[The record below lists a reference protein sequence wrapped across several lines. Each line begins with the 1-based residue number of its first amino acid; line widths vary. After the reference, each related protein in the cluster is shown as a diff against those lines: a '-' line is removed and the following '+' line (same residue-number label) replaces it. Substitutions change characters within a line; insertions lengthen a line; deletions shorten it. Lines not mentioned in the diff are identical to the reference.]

1 MSAAFFHGLGQKKA
15 SKQKE
20 DEGMSVL
27 FSHYLGFEDPE
38 EWEEGKRK
46 KGGDGDGYGL
56 EDPPKGRPQS
66 DSEGN
71 GRVGFE
77 SSEFPDR
84 PTDQSG

>member
-1 MSAAFFHGLGQKKA
+1 VSAAFFHGLGQKKA

-27 FSHYLGFEDPE
+27 FPHHLGFEDPE

-56 EDPPKGRPQS
+56 ENPPKGRP
-66 DSEGN
+66 
-71 GRVGFE
+71 
-77 SSEFPDR
+77 
-84 PTDQSG
+84 